1 MRLELQLLAAVRLT
15 STPGVDVQLGQGQG
29 QGEGQLTA
37 LGVGGTLQDVVH
49 GVPASRP
56 TRSDEVCVRGLDISH
71 RSGIIYTAA
80 PAGIVTHVS
89 ALIQEEEEEEGRLDL
104 ELRLRRPV
112 YFNL

>member
-15 STPGVDVQLGQGQG
+15 SSPGVDVQLGQGQG

-56 TRSDEVCVRGLDISH
+56 TGSDEVCVRGLDISH
-71 RSGIIYTAA
+71 RWGIIYTAA
-80 PAGIVTHVS
+80 PAGIETHVS
-89 ALIQEEEEEEGRLDL
+89 ALIQEEEEGRLDL
-104 ELRLRRPV
+104 ELRRRCPV
-112 YFNL
+112 DFHL

>member
-1 MRLELQLLAAVRLT
+1 MTQRGSRRPAASVRLAVPLLGLPVGRGDLAVLCDVSI

-80 PAGIVTHVS
+80 
-89 ALIQEEEEEEGRLDL
+89 R
-104 ELRLRRPV
+104 
-112 YFNL
+112 